1 MRQVH
6 FKGRV
11 LLALRTLLTVIAW
24 GALLIYAHHLGHKY
38 IGGKKEV
45 FESPISQLAAQ
56 VALLSILV

>member
-38 IGGKKEV
+38 IGGIKEV
-45 FESPISQLAAQ
+45 F
-56 VALLSILV
+56 